1 MNNHKIN
8 PLLSN
13 FANFLIPNFLYPTF
27 EYNKEN
33 LTNSSYIFCPNHTN
47 NFDGCLIWS
56 LLSKDYDIDTFM
68 KKEFWNNF
76 PKVAK
81 LMPYFNVYP
90 ITRDKLNFKEIKD
103 ELEKLKDINHSLVIF
118 PQGRHV
124 DPEIMVQLFDY
135 NLKTLPLGAFY
146 IAALSNK
153 EIVPIYLEPQKK
165 FDRNTVVYG
174 NPINPQ
180 EFDVVDNRGR
190 IDKKNILLLSR
201 KWLTEINKC
210 YKLASEL
217 EGRKMREYTLEE
229 VYFTA
234 KGERLDCNDPNII
247 ANYLEE
253 IKKMSDLNLD
263 TNINDIYKLGRLL
276 DIPESN
282 IEVIQKVKNIYESQ
296 LVK

>member
-1 MNNHKIN
+1 MNTHKIN
-8 PLLSN
+8 PKLSSL
-13 FANFLIPNFLYPTF
+13 ANLLIPNLLYPTF
-27 EYNKEN
+27 EYNKKN
-33 LTNSSYIFCPNHTN
+33 LTNSSYIFCPNHTD

-56 LLSKDYDIDTFM
+56 LLSKDYDIDIFM
-68 KKEFWNNF
+68 KKEFWDLF
-76 PKVAK
+76 PHIAK
-81 LMPYFNVYP
+81 LMPYFNVFP

-103 ELEKLKDINHSLVIF
+103 ELEKLKDVNHSLVIF

-124 DPEIMVQLFDY
+124 DPEIMVQLFEY

-146 IAALSNK
+146 ISALSNK
-153 EIVPIYLEPQKK
+153 EIVPIYLEPQKM
-165 FDRNTVVYG
+165 FHRNTVVYG

-180 EFDVVDNRGR
+180 EFDVVDKKGR

-217 EGRKMREYTLEE
+217 EGRKMRKYTLEK

-234 KGERLDCNDPNII
+234 KGERLDRSDPNII
-247 ANYLEE
+247 VNYLEE
-253 IKKMSDLNLD
+253 IKKMSNLNLESV
-263 TNINDIYKLGRLL
+263 ISDIYELGHLL
-276 DIPESN
+276 DIPTPD
-282 IEVIQKVKNIYESQ
+282 IEVIQKVKKIYENQ